1 MYREYK
7 GIDVFPPERE
17 KSVEQ
22 RLDAGDIRIVRLAG
36 FNRAYII

>member
-1 MYREYK
+1 MYREYR

-22 RLDAGDIRIVRLAG
+22 RLDAEDIKIVRLAG
-36 FNRAYII
+36 LSRACIM